1 MHWKHSIKHSY
12 HPGGSKYLDQDT
24 NIMSSSFC
32 WCFRV
37 CHANTSVWIDLLAR
51 AGVGV
56 SYASLSEDKNILSYQ
71 QQRVKWHVNST
82 LSRWGEDTW
91 QTISRHQAS
100 AKANKDLISL
110 DKLTFYASGFFTYIV
125 VFLSVPCPNSL
136 SSWSKITFLHLLS
149 LWSDINIIIYNL

>member
-110 DKLTFYASGFFTYIV
+110 DKLTFYASGFFTYIAGSWP
-125 VFLSVPCPNSL
+125 FHIQILCPLDLKSL
-136 SSWSKITFLHLLS
+136 SC
-149 LWSDINIIIYNL
+149 IYCHFEVILIS

>member
-82 LSRWGEDTW
+82 LSRWGEVG
-91 QTISRHQAS
+91 IP
-100 AKANKDLISL
+100 
-110 DKLTFYASGFFTYIV
+110 DKLSADTKQAPRPI
-125 VFLSVPCPNSL
+125 
-136 SSWSKITFLHLLS
+136 KIWFHWINLLS
-149 LWSDINIIIYNL
+149 MHQVSSPTLLVLDRSISKSFVLLI